1 MNPLRM
7 AALLTV
13 RCAVKYGC
21 LWSSRLAGHHSCA
34 PYCRRGREKAACS
47 YHYSG
52 NTRLVRMRLWFKTN
66 AKFVLVPYP
75 GTCLAQVPVSGRG
88 EGICSLG
95 RLRAEPQEDMGESR
109 S

>member
-13 RCAVKYGC
+13 GCAVKYGY
-21 LWSSRLAGHHSCA
+21 LWSSRLAGRHSCA
-34 PYCRRGREKAACS
+34 RYCRRGREKAACS

-66 AKFVLVPYP
+66 ARFVLVLYP
-75 GTCLAQVPVSGRG
+75 GTCLAQVPASGRG
-88 EGICSLG
+88 EGICCLG
-95 RLRAEPQEDMGESR
+95 TVHAEPQEDMGESR
-109 S
+109 T